1 MMIQEQ
7 PPKPKLLPQHMSVSS
22 LSVRD
27 HKALLAH
34 ELGKSLVPAGRRRR
48 PAPRPYDL
56 RAMCVKLATAAV
68 VAAAAIVAAAA
79 TAVAAPT
86 IATDEEEDNQD
97 DDPRAAATKTITTT
111 HTNFLLEQ
119 A

>member
-1 MMIQEQ
+1 MN
-7 PPKPKLLPQHMSVSS
+7 VSS

-27 HKALLAH
+27 QKRFWRMSLR
-34 ELGKSLVPAGRRRR
+34 KPLVPAGTEDNLR
-48 PAPRPYDL
+48 PAHDDL

-68 VAAAAIVAAAA
+68 VATTAIVAAAA
-79 TAVAAPT
+79 TAVAAPA
-86 IATDEEEDNQD
+86 IAAAEEEDNQN

-119 A
+119 AKPA